1 MRKISGANAQCI
13 LEAAPAIMRSL
24 ASERD
29 ALLEKNAS
37 LNEEVTRYRREE
49 RIRKVAGLAHNRN
62 LASMGET
69 EGEKVAY
76 VREAVEQGKDL
87 DVMEEAIGIS
97 APNGS
102 LGGLGNSPVGGS
114 RDSGSALESYLRG

>member
-1 MRKISGANAQCI
+1 MRKISGASAQHI
-13 LEAAPAIMRSL
+13 LAAAPAIMRSL

-29 ALLEKNAS
+29 DLLEKNAN
-37 LNEEVTRYRREE
+37 LNEEVMRYRRED
-49 RIRKVAGLAHNRN
+49 RIRKVAGLAHNRH

-102 LGGLGNSPVGGS
+102 IGDLHSSPVGGS
-114 RDSGSALESYLRG
+114 GESGSALESYLRG